1 MDITFD
7 KTSVGMSSAAESP
20 PVQQVEVASR
30 SSQAEN
36 ASTRLGRV
44 DDQVIQEL
52 AAKIQKQH
60 NNISLSFSTY
70 GQKSGKVSITVSEK
84 ETGKVIREIPPE
96 EIQQLSGKMEEMLG
110 MLFNGM
116 V

>member
-1 MDITFD
+1 MDITFN
-7 KTSVGMSSAAESP
+7 KTSVGMSAPESP
-20 PVQQVEVASR
+20 PVQQVEVTSR
-30 SSQAEN
+30 SSPPAEK

-44 DDQVIQEL
+44 DDQAIQEL
-52 AAKIQKQH
+52 AAKIQEQH

-70 GQKSGKVSITVSEK
+70 GKKNEKISVTVSEK

-96 EIQQLSGKMEEMLG
+96 EIQQLAGKMEEMLG

>member
-7 KTSVGMSSAAESP
+7 KTSVGMSGPESP

-30 SSQAEN
+30 SSPPAEK
-36 ASTRLGRV
+36 ASTRVRV

-52 AAKIQKQH
+52 VAKIQEQH

-70 GQKSGKVSITVSEK
+70 GKKNEKISVTVSEK